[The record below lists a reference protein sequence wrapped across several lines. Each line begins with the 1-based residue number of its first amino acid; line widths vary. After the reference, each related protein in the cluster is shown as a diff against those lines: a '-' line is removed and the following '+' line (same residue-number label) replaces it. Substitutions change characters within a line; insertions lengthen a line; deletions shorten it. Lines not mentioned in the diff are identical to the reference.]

1 MHIYYFVTM
10 TSDHVFTC
18 GSVTAT
24 VNFSGGHEVDD
35 RHHFNYIVAKG
46 VSE

>member
-18 GSVTAT
+18 ESVTAT
-24 VNFSGGHEVDD
+24 VNFSAGQVV
-35 RHHFNYIVAKG
+35 RLMK
-46 VSE
+46 